1 MPPKFHRHKRWIGII
16 LGLIGLNQKSKIMEV
31 TAAVLYGGHLAH
43 YDVQVESG
51 RECFAQLSSYN
62 GNPLQQPPPT
72 IKLRKEGRHWVS
84 DVDNRLS
91 DDLGYAVELKA
102 KPILEGRRREGGHP
116 AE

>member
-1 MPPKFHRHKRWIGII
+1 
-16 LGLIGLNQKSKIMEV
+16 MEV
-31 TAAVLYGGHLAH
+31 TAAVLYDGYLAH
-43 YDVQVESG
+43 YDVQVGNG

-62 GNPLQQPPPT
+62 GNPSHQPPRT
-72 IKLRKEGRHWVS
+72 IKLKKEGRHWVSS

-102 KPILEGRRREGGHP
+102 KPIMEGRRRMGGHP

>member
-1 MPPKFHRHKRWIGII
+1 
-16 LGLIGLNQKSKIMEV
+16 MEI
-31 TAAVLYGGHLAH
+31 TAAVLYGGSLAH

-51 RECFAQLSSYN
+51 RECFARLSSYN
-62 GNPLQQPPPT
+62 GNPGQKPPHT

-84 DVDNRLS
+84 DDVDHGLS

-116 AE
+116 AA

>member
-1 MPPKFHRHKRWIGII
+1 
-16 LGLIGLNQKSKIMEV
+16 MEV
-31 TAAVLYGGHLAH
+31 TAAVLFGGHLAH
-43 YDVQVESG
+43 YDVQVQNG

-62 GNPLQQPPPT
+62 GNPTQQPPST

-84 DVDNRLS
+84 NEGDNQLN

-102 KPILEGRRREGGHP
+102 KPILDGRRRESGHP